1 MLCSALM
8 CGALEAVKGNSIPLV
23 WSAPKGSKR
32 MQRDKVFQPS
42 KQRDSRTDFA
52 GQISMMSS
60 NGLPTNP
67 SVQGK

>member
-8 CGALEAVKGNSIPLV
+8 CGALEVVKGNSIPLV
-23 WSAPKGSKR
+23 WSALKR
-32 MQRDKVFQPS
+32 FKQMQRDKVFQPS
-42 KQRDSRTDFA
+42 NQRDSRTEFA

-67 SVQGK
+67 GVQGK